1 VSFTLLLNT
10 ATHDL
15 SIVNGRFAL
24 ISGVDEI
31 NQRINVTL
39 RHLQGEYFLDIQ
51 DGTPWYTDLLG
62 SKSAIAEVNLVLR
75 SRVLSVPG
83 VLRINSFEADFDNT
97 TRAYSITMSV
107 QTSDGVIEVDLTIP
121 L

>member
-1 VSFTLLLNT
+1 MSFTFNLPTL
-10 ATHDL
+10 THDL

-24 ISGVDEI
+24 INGIDEI

-62 SKSAIAEVNLVLR
+62 SKSAVAEVNLVLR

-83 VLRINSFEADFDNT
+83 VLRINTFDANFDT
-97 TRAYSITMSV
+97 SARSYSITMSV
-107 QTSDGVIEVDLTIP
+107 QTSAGIIDTDLVIP
-121 L
+121 F